1 VRRLN
6 VTDLGALRDELTAA
20 RAAAKLDG
28 DR

>member
-6 VTDLGALRDELTAA
+6 VTDLGALRDELTP
-20 RAAAKLDG
+20 AAAKLDG